1 MCAKCTSF
9 GIICEAADYG
19 VLYEYIYTTIGIK
32 CIHNTFHK
40 LSTICESMDLSVYVE
55 TPSNIW
61 DIDIISYVPYTRH
74 IKLQPFYKECKRNY
88 LVNIYYVL
96 FTV

>member
-19 VLYEYIYTTIGIK
+19 VFIYIYREREVLW

-40 LSTICESMDLSVYVE
+40 LSTICESMDLSVYVK
-55 TPSNIW
+55 TLSNIW
-61 DIDIISYVPYTRH
+61 GIDIIH
-74 IKLQPFYKECKRNY
+74 QALQRFYKECKRNY